1 MSQQLAADATRS
13 YIMVHIHAAASA
25 ANDQDN
31 LFLKNDLFLIFKV
44 QQLHFTGE
52 MDKFVTFW
60 CEISSRLRLLKVI
73 KVSLF

>member
-31 LFLKNDLFLIFKV
+31 LFLKNDLFFNFQGTAAPFYRWDGQICNFLVWDFLKTS
-44 QQLHFTGE
+44 FTE
-52 MDKFVTFW
+52 
-60 CEISSRLRLLKVI
+60 SY
-73 KVSLF
+73 

>member
-31 LFLKNDLFLIFKV
+31 LFLKNDLFFNF
-44 QQLHFTGE
+44 QGTAAPFY
-52 MDKFVTFW
+52 
-60 CEISSRLRLLKVI
+60 R
-73 KVSLF
+73 